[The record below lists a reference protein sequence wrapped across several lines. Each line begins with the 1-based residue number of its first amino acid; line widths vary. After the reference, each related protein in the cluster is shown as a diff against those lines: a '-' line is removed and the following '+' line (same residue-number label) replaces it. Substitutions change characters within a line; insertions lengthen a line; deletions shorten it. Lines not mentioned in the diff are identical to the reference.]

1 MEPSRIGE
9 GLANAGLTRRGL
21 AGAALVTGLGA
32 ALGGCAGTR
41 LSELGVSEPGVSGR
55 AAYGFGDLRP
65 LDLAPANLTRIT
77 VCTRPFR
84 AAGPR
89 FERETV
95 SGRPLVHNY
104 GHGGSGWSLAW
115 GYAEAVREELA
126 PDRPRSAIVLGA
138 GAIGLTTA
146 IALAETGANVTIVA
160 REMPME
166 SRSARATGVWSPSSR
181 IGFAGAVDPGFAARW
196 AALARRSYARHLT
209 YVGRAGH
216 PVEFTPR
223 FYVRSQTREP
233 ALIAPP
239 EGADEFLGLDR
250 SVRGLT
256 PPWSEREGTPFPA
269 PRGVRGGL
277 VMTFNIAE
285 YTRQL
290 VEDFQAMG
298 GRFERGEVASRAQV
312 EALPGEAIVNCSGYG
327 ARALLG
333 DETLIP
339 VRGQIAWM
347 APQPD
352 RLYGVHHRGVTVLS
366 RRDGLLIQ
374 ESGGND
380 FYGLGIED
388 ETPDRDEFLAARAKV
403 AGLFDWG

>member
-1 MEPSRIGE
+1 MVQLSAQSYPRAA
-9 GLANAGLTRRGL
+9 LRPVTRRALLVSGVVTGL
-21 AGAALVTGLGA
+21 AGCADSQTLVGPA
-32 ALGGCAGTR
+32 SR
-41 LSELGVSEPGVSGR
+41 PVR
-55 AAYGFGDLRP
+55 AYGFDGLKP
-65 LDLAPANLTRIT
+65 LDLAPDNLTRIS

-84 AAGPR
+84 PAGPR
-89 FERETV
+89 LEAESIGPRT
-95 SGRPLVHNY
+95 LVHNY

-115 GYAEAVREELA
+115 GYAEAVRDRIA
-126 PDRPRSAIVLGA
+126 PGRPKTVSVLGA

-146 IALAETGANVTIVA
+146 IAIAETGAKVTIHA

-181 IGFAGAVDPGFAARW
+181 IGFASAVSAGFAAQW
-196 AALARRSYARHLT
+196 QILTRRSYARHLS

-223 FYVRSQTREP
+223 FYVRSDEREP
-233 ALIAPP
+233 PIVPAPEEAP
-239 EGADEFLGLDR
+239 EFLELDR
-250 SVRGLT
+250 TVRGLT
-256 PPWSEREGTPFPA
+256 PVWSEREGTPFPTS
-269 PRGVRGGL
+269 RGVRGGL

-290 VEDFQAMG
+290 VQDFQTLS
-298 GRFERGEVASRAQV
+298 GRFERAELSSRA
-312 EALPGEAIVNCSGYG
+312 ELMALPGEAIVNCSGYG
-327 ARALLG
+327 ARALLE

-347 APQPD
+347 APQLD
-352 RLYGVHHRGVTVLS
+352 RLYGVHHRSVTVLS

-380 FYGLGIED
+380 FYGFGIED
-388 ETPDRDEFLAARAKV
+388 ETPDRSEFLTAHAKV
-403 AGLFDWG
+403 APLFAWE